1 MESPFSESLD
11 GSVTSPEPGIAKL
24 KGSDL
29 GHLTAKDASMGKF
42 ELKLLTTSQPIEP
55 LRSKHPTQVSNEIK
69 ELGKAAVVSE
79 AWAAL
84 TAKEMPVKDK
94 SLSFSTFGDVTF
106 GFLLQYVV
114 FIIYENE
121 I

>member
-1 MESPFSESLD
+1 
-11 GSVTSPEPGIAKL
+11 
-24 KGSDL
+24 
-29 GHLTAKDASMGKF
+29 
-42 ELKLLTTSQPIEP
+42 
-55 LRSKHPTQVSNEIK
+55 
-69 ELGKAAVVSE
+69 VVSE
-79 AWAAL
+79 AWEAL